1 MILSL
6 SPARTLPGDKLRKAS
21 FIITLKTLKGV
32 IIMKRLLVTINDPPY
47 ELLEQMATR
56 RGISVQIMLRTIIVP
71 QWLQER
77 GHIPRPEPLPELFA
91 ADLSTR

>member
-6 SPARTLPGDKLRKAS
+6 SPARTLPGDKLRKAG

-32 IIMKRLLVTINDPPY
+32 IIMKRLLVTINDHPY
-47 ELLEQMATR
+47 ELLEQMAIR
-56 RGISVQIMLRTIIVP
+56 RGINVQMMLRTIIVP

-77 GHIPRPEPLPELFA
+77 GHIPRPEPLPELIA
-91 ADLSTR
+91 ADFSRR